1 MEDIKAAKK
10 ELRAAMK
17 ILLKG
22 VAREDA
28 ERASLG
34 VLAELESLEQWKNS
48 DLVLAFLSME
58 DELDTAPI
66 LRRVLEQGKML
77 AVPKVVGDDL
87 VFYQIK
93 NISSDTA
100 PGAFG
105 ILEPVPGLPEID
117 VKTLSG
123 LHSVALV
130 PGLARKTSVLGVE
143 KASMTVFSP
152 PAEILYIRLEQGTAS
167 SWWSRFLTKPTTLN
181 LTQLYCHPELFSEFL
196 AIVV

>member
-17 ILLKG
+17 TLLKG

-28 ERASLG
+28 EKASLG

-58 DELDTAPI
+58 DELDTEPI

-77 AVPKVVGDDL
+77 AVPKVFGDDL

-117 VKTLSG
+117 MKTLSE

-130 PGLARKTSVLGVE
+130 PGLAFDKENFRLGRGKGFYDRFFASCGNSLYKIGIGYSFQLVDRVPRENHDRKLDFIV
-143 KASMTVFSP
+143 SP
-152 PAEILYIRLEQGTAS
+152 
-167 SWWSRFLTKPTTLN
+167 
-181 LTQLYCHPELFSEFL
+181 
-196 AIVV
+196 

>member
-17 ILLKG
+17 TLLKG

-28 ERASLG
+28 EKASLG

-77 AVPKVVGDDL
+77 AVPKVVGNDL

-105 ILEPVPGLPEID
+105 ILEPVPGLPEYR
-117 VKTLSG
+117 T
-123 LHSVALV
+123 
-130 PGLARKTSVLGVE
+130 
-143 KASMTVFSP
+143 
-152 PAEILYIRLEQGTAS
+152 
-167 SWWSRFLTKPTTLN
+167 
-181 LTQLYCHPELFSEFL
+181 
-196 AIVV
+196 